1 MTERSTRIVA
11 TVSPRTVNRICGLPL
26 GGTPSD
32 GDVARALEALSG
44 AGVDVIRL
52 NLSFRDDRFIEQVF
66 DWVRDNERG
75 KAASVSVLGDLQGPK
90 LRFGKFESRGEAGT
104 EGGVELKR
112 GDEFLLYYRRDPG
125 AAVSVDTAGDASR
138 GTVLLNEDFYES
150 FGACIRKGLDDGP
163 VEISVADGN
172 TLLRVMDRASIKKT
186 HVVSV
191 VEVGGPVSSRKG
203 VMPKRVAIDVPSV
216 LTEKD
221 RDDLRFLLRKGGRYL
236 SFIALSF
243 VKGPLDIL
251 RLRAEI
257 EGYSTHSAHVRRRIK
272 ELGARGERASILKQ
286 TLLPKIVAKIETRE
300 AVGPD
305 SLDSIVDMADAVMVA
320 RGDLALQMDPDRVP
334 GEQKDII
341 RRCRLRGKPVITAT
355 QMLHSMQEHPRPT
368 RSEVNDVFNA
378 ALDGTDAT
386 MLSGETAS
394 GMYPVESVAM
404 MAGILSTAERY
415 WQDSRSDMVSEWA
428 GVSRSLGDVVDAAR
442 ERLPRRERE
451 LSASLRAPSEK
462 RLKALLNRLYS
473 EKQDK
478 TERQTTTD
486 MVCMSAWAMISSP
499 EVVGIVAV
507 TTSGRTARML
517 ARFRPDVPIFAVTH
531 DDENRRQL
539 LLSFGIRPVSIDV
552 GSATGERI
560 YQAALRALRDE
571 GWLESTSERGP
582 LRDLLLFVSGSPLG
596 DPGSTNQLRLVSL
609 ADSGLR
615 MTV

>member
-1 MTERSTRIVA
+1 MAERSTRIVA
-11 TVSPRTVNRICGLPL
+11 TVSPRTVNRVCGLP
-26 GGTPSD
+26 GEAVP
-32 GDVARALEALSG
+32 GDADVGRALDLLSS
-44 AGVDVIRL
+44 AGVDVVRL

-66 DWVRDNERG
+66 AWVRDNERRESR
-75 KAASVSVLGDLQGPK
+75 SVAVLGDLQGPK
-90 LRFGKFESRGEAGT
+90 LRFGEFESDGLARS

-125 AAVSVDTAGDASR
+125 AGVDVSTVGNAR
-138 GTVLLNEDFYES
+138 MGTVLLNDEFYES
-150 FGACIRKGLDDGP
+150 FGGCLRKGLDGGP
-163 VEISVADGN
+163 VEIAVADGN
-172 TLLRVMDRASIKKT
+172 TLLRVPDRSNVRKT
-186 HVVSV
+186 HVACV

-203 VMPKRVAIDVPSV
+203 VMPKRVAIDVPSA
-216 LTEKD
+216 LTDKD
-221 RDDLRFLLRKGGRYL
+221 RDDLRFLLRKGGRFL
-236 SFIALSF
+236 SFVALSF
-243 VKGPLDIL
+243 VKGPVDVL
-251 RLRAEI
+251 RLRGEI
-257 EGYSTHSAHVRRRIK
+257 ESYSTHSALVRKRIR
-272 ELGARGERASILKQ
+272 ELGAKGERASILKQ

-300 AVGPD
+300 AVD
-305 SLDSIVDMADAVMVA
+305 SDALDSIVDLADAVMVA

-394 GMYPVESVAM
+394 GLYPVESVRM
-404 MAGILSTAERY
+404 MAGILSTAEEY
-415 WQDSRSDMVSEWA
+415 WQNSRSDMVSEWA
-428 GVSRSLGDVVDAAR
+428 GVSRSLTDIVSAAR
-442 ERLPRRERE
+442 ERLPRRQRE
-451 LSASLRAPSEK
+451 LSTSLRTPSE
-462 RLKALLNRLYS
+462 RHLKTLVNRLYC

-552 GSATGERI
+552 GSATGEKM
-560 YQAALRALRDE
+560 YGAALRALEKE
-571 GWLESTSERGP
+571 GWLERTSRRGP